1 MTKYGSNEEL
11 IPKSSPNKIYQY
23 SDAMSKHLLKDAIK
37 TIEKALLY
45 YKDVNIERR
54 NHNGGG
60 LAITGM
66 NATQIGTLKKTM
78 LRTWI

>member
-1 MTKYGSNEEL
+1 ML
-11 IPKSSPNKIYQY
+11 
-23 SDAMSKHLLKDAIK
+23 KHLLKDAIK

-66 NATQIGTLKKTM
+66 NATQIGTLQKTM
-78 LRTWI
+78 LIPLIRYFTDLGNVKIV